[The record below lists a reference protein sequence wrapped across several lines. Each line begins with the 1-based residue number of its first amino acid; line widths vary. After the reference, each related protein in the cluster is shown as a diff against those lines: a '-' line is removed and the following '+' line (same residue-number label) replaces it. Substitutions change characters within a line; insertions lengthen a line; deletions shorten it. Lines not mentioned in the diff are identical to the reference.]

1 MIIFVSSILSS
12 SLLPCTYN
20 PIKVPLLSVLPFDF
34 VVILFESMVILLEL
48 ASIEVVYNNS
58 ILLSESYFMSSSGP
72 MVVIMLSF
80 IVLSDPPFTMMARVT
95 ILSSLL
101 VIVRVFSLM
110 FVLKASFNT
119 IKAFSLFSP
128 LITSFVMLMLSAV
141 IVKLQL
147 FSTPCVSAVVKF
159 NGMLII
165 IFLSVK
171 VPSKRNSLLGIT
183 SSSLTVPSSLK

>member
-1 MIIFVSSILSS
+1 M
-12 SLLPCTYN
+12 
-20 PIKVPLLSVLPFDF
+20 VPLISASLSFFL
-34 VVILFESMVILLEL
+34 VVILLPSIVNLFVL
-48 ASIEVVYNNS
+48 ASIEVVYSIS
-58 ILLSESYFMSSSGP
+58 ILLSESYIMLSSGP
-72 MVVIMLSF
+72 IVVMMLSF
-80 IVLSDPPFTMMARVT
+80 IVLSDPPFTMITCVT

-101 VIVRVFSLM
+101 VKLKVFSLM

-165 IFLSVK
+165 MFLSVK